1 MPLDSQTLNNLRID
15 RSRQRTSNARLGWIA
30 AIVAVVLIAAAA
42 WAATRSRAA
51 TVRVATVEQG
61 AGSGGSDSAVLNAS
75 GYVTARRQATVSSK
89 VTGKIVEVLF
99 DEGVIVKSGQ
109 ELARLDDSIQRA
121 AYRLAEAQTTA
132 ARSALEET
140 RVRIEQAQ
148 LDANRARNLANE
160 QVSSRAD
167 SDRADAELKALRA
180 RLGAQQDQLSVA
192 ERQMQLSRQD
202 LEDTIVRAPFDGV
215 VVTKDAQPGEMI
227 SPMSAGGGFTRTGI
241 GTIVDMSSLE
251 IEVDVSETY
260 INRVRPGQ
268 NVEAILDAYPDWR
281 IPAHVI
287 TVIPT
292 ADRQK
297 ATFKVRIAFDLRDPR
312 ILPEMGVKVSFIAPA
327 EKIAGGAKLQ
337 LRVPKS
343 AIRHEGDEDVLFVY
357 QDGKL
362 ERRAISVTSM
372 NDDTATLSA
381 GVAAGEQV
389 VVAGPEQLEDGQRV
403 RLLAET
409 KP

>member
-15 RSRQRTSNARLGWIA
+15 RSRERTSSSRVWWISSLVALILIASIAWIA
-30 AIVAVVLIAAAA
+30 S
-42 WAATRSRAA
+42 RSRAA
-51 TVRVATVEQG
+51 TVRVATVVQG
-61 AGSGGSDSAVLNAS
+61 GGSAGNESAVLNAS

-89 VTGKIVEVLF
+89 VTGKIIDVLF
-99 DEGVIVKSGQ
+99 DEGVVVKSGQ
-109 ELARLDDSIQRA
+109 ELARLDSSIQRA
-121 AYRLAEAQTTA
+121 AFRLAEAQVTA
-132 ARSALEET
+132 SRSSLEET

-167 SDRADAELKALRA
+167 FDHADAELKALRA
-180 RLGAQQDQLSVA
+180 RLAAQQDQLSVA
-192 ERQMQLSRQD
+192 ERQMQLAKQD

-268 NVEAILDAYPDWR
+268 QVEAILDAYPDWR

-312 ILPEMGVKVSFIAPA
+312 ILPEMGVKVSFKAP
-327 EKIAGGAKLQ
+327 EETKSAGGKTV
-337 LRVPKS
+337 LRVPKA
-343 AIRHEGDEDVLFVY
+343 AIRHEGDADVLFVY
-357 QDGKL
+357 HDRKL
-362 ERRAISVTSM
+362 ERRAIEVNSM
-372 NDDTATLSA
+372 DDDTATISS
-381 GVAAGEQV
+381 GVTAGEQV
-389 VVAGPEQLEDGQRV
+389 VVAGPEELEDGQRV
-403 RLLAET
+403 RVQAEP
-409 KP
+409 KS